1 MKKKSK
7 DKRKQQK
14 YIEGDKECED
24 CGTSS
29 SVDDPLRT
37 LAIAEGRASEG
48 MIPLIWGRARKVT
61 GTSFILPGKKCYYCN
76 RSRRSKAMYRKMPKK
91 EFKAFVSVEETKK
104 IWKKDRGVTIIILND
119 KGFDGRI
126 YENDYNNPTYVDL
139 IEEVGEK
146 SYRLGTEMREDI
158 FLLRYTAE
166 QRKALNTKK
175 ESKFNLRTNTME
187 TFV

>member
-1 MKKKSK
+1 MSSASDGGVSSVAESEDGASSSAISTAGKGGPKTKKKVLKKKSK

-61 GTSFILPGKKCYYCN
+61 RTSFILPGKKCYYCN
-76 RSRRSKAMYRKMPKK
+76 RTRRSKAMYRKMPKNNSK
-91 EFKAFVSVEETKK
+91 HLYPLRKPRRS
-104 IWKKDRGVTIIILND
+104 
-119 KGFDGRI
+119 GR
-126 YENDYNNPTYVDL
+126 
-139 IEEVGEK
+139 
-146 SYRLGTEMREDI
+146 R
-158 FLLRYTAE
+158 TAAS
-166 QRKALNTKK
+166 R
-175 ESKFNLRTNTME
+175 S
-187 TFV
+187 